1 MLVFLVSLPLR
12 KGGEKEGGAYQKRT
26 LTWALIQGI
35 DVL

>member
-12 KGGEKEGGAYQKRT
+12 KGGEEEEGAYQKRT

>member
-12 KGGEKEGGAYQKRT
+12 KKGEEEGDAYQKGT